1 MYNVV
6 KFVNGAYA
14 GTAFRAIPERAAVR
28 VAERLS
34 GANKAAVYVAVAEV
48 SPL

>member
-14 GTAFRAIPERAAVR
+14 GTAFRAIPENVARRVSERLSSADRAAVY
-28 VAERLS
+28 
-34 GANKAAVYVAVAEV
+34 KAVIVV
-48 SPL
+48 

>member
-6 KFVNGAYA
+6 KFVNGTYA
-14 GTAFRAIPERAAVR
+14 GTAFRAIPEPAALR

-34 GANKAAVYVAVAEV
+34 CADKAAVYKAVEWRR
-48 SPL
+48 